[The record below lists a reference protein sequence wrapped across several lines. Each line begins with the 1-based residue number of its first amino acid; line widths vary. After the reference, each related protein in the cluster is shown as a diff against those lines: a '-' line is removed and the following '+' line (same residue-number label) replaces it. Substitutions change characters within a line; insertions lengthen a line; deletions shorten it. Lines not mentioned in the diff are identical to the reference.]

1 MTPHRIWPWTVLAL
15 ALLAGVMALLPDIIN
30 DAPRHRGWD
39 QVPVAARQRM
49 QFPRTAEGSTQVV
62 IEKEPQRIVAASVFS
77 AEVLTVIAPRKRIAA
92 VIGLAADERYCAV
105 AAKAKTYPLC
115 GAEPEQ
121 LLAQKP
127 DLVITDPFT
136 AAETRYLLAQVHIPV
151 LEIPPLRTLD
161 DVTRSIRL
169 LGWAIG
175 CDDAAE
181 QLVTETDARR
191 AQLGSHAD
199 TTGMWRVLNLA
210 GATSTYGCDTLLDA
224 AIAATGASNLASAR
238 RLPSYHELDIEQILG
253 MRPDALLMSVPPDG
267 EAKAR
272 ERLRQMPGMQLL
284 PCVQQDR
291 IVFVPGTAFNSTSHH
306 ILTAAE
312 GLQRQLLAW
321 GRP

>member
-1 MTPHRIWPWTVLAL
+1 MEHQAPLAERQR
-15 ALLAGVMALLPDIIN
+15 
-30 DAPRHRGWD
+30 APFPR
-39 QVPVAARQRM
+39 VAA
-49 QFPRTAEGSTQVV
+49 GSTRVL
-62 IEKEPQRIVAASVFS
+62 IAKAPQRIVAASVFS
-77 AEVLTVIAPRKRIAA
+77 TEVLTAIAPRERIAA

-105 AAKAKTYPLC
+105 ASKAKTYPLC

-121 LLAQKP
+121 LLSQTP
-127 DLVITDPFT
+127 DLVVTDPFT

-151 LEIPPLRTLD
+151 LEIPPLRTLE
-161 DVTRSIRL
+161 DVTQSIRL

-181 QLVTETDARR
+181 QLAADTEARR
-191 AQLGSHAD
+191 EQLRSQANAASA
-199 TTGMWRVLNLA
+199 WRVLNLA
-210 GATSTYGCDTLLDA
+210 GATSTYGCDTLLDS
-224 AIAATGASNLASAR
+224 AITATGAINLASAR

-267 EAKAR
+267 EAKVR

-321 GRP
+321 GKP